1 MVLIIFLFQPLEGT
15 LVQEKLNKKHSNKK
29 KIGLE
34 VVGRE
39 NLCVYAYF
47 HSFYCHLQH
56 NLLVF

>member
-39 NLCVYAYF
+39 NLCV
-47 HSFYCHLQH
+47 
-56 NLLVF
+56 